1 MEYSHLYSHHSL
13 DDEKIPT
20 TEEVKL
26 TYTYEPRLAG
36 GISHILEARFDR
48 WLVET
53 IRAAKAEAL
62 REAARSMRSHK
73 DPGHWNLRD
82 EIDPVNAG
90 QSPDAWLERR
100 ADRIENGADQ

>member
-62 REAARSMRSHK
+62 REAADVK
-73 DPGHWNLRD
+73 DPEFPTEDGYGSSEYVRT
-82 EIDPVNAG
+82 
-90 QSPDAWLERR
+90 WLHAR
-100 ADRIENGADQ
+100 ANQIENGADQ